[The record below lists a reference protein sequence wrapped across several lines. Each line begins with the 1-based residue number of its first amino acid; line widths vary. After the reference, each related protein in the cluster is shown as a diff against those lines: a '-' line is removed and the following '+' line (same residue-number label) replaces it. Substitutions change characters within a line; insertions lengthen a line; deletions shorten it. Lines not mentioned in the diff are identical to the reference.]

1 MFAGSLLLA
10 VLAAQPSAD
19 TAPLACESCAEWN
32 AAQAPFRIHGN
43 SYYVGVGGLGVVL
56 ITTSKGLIL
65 LDGGLP
71 QSVPLIVSN
80 LRTLGRRIEDVKWIG
95 ISHAHFDHVGGV
107 AALARLSGARVAS
120 SPAAAAALRAGTVQK
135 DDPQA
140 GYGEAMRFPP
150 VAKVAKIVEMA
161 DGATIRLGDVTLTV
175 HHTPGHT
182 PGGTSWSWR
191 SCEGAQCVTIVYADS
206 LNPISAPG
214 FRFGA
219 DRAALE
225 RFRRSIETVRKLP
238 CDVLVTPHPGF
249 SELFE
254 KRAARD
260 RGEGNP
266 LIDPAGCRNYAADVA
281 TKLDK
286 RLADER

>member
-43 SYYVGVGGLGVVL
+43 STYVGVGGLSVVL

-80 LRTLGRRIEDVKWIG
+80 LRALGRRIEDVKWIG

-107 AALARLSGARVAS
+107 AALARLSGARVAA

-150 VAKVAKIVEMA
+150 VAKVAKIVEIA
-161 DGATIRLGDVTLTV
+161 DGATIRLGDVTLTA

-191 SCEGAQCVTIVYADS
+191 SCEGAQCATIVYADS

-219 DRAALE
+219 DRAGLE
-225 RFRRSIETVRKLP
+225 RFRRSIETVESCPATSSSRR
-238 CDVLVTPHPGF
+238 TPVFQSCSRSAP
-249 SELFE
+249 
-254 KRAARD
+254 RAIAARAI
-260 RGEGNP
+260 R
-266 LIDPAGCRNYAADVA
+266 
-281 TKLDK
+281 
-286 RLADER
+286 

>member
-1 MFAGSLLLA
+1 MFAGSLLVA
-10 VLAAQPSAD
+10 VLAAQPGAD
-19 TAPLACESCAEWN
+19 MAPVACESCNEWN

-43 SYYVGVGGLGVVL
+43 SYYVGVGGLSVVL

-80 LRTLGRRIEDVKWIG
+80 LRALGRRIEDVTWIG

-107 AALARLSGARVAS
+107 AALARLSGARVAA
-120 SPAAAAALRAGTVQK
+120 SPAAAAALRAGALQK

-140 GYGEAMRFPP
+140 GYGEAMRFPR
-150 VAKVAKIVEMA
+150 VAKVVQIA
-161 DGATIRLGDVTLTV
+161 DGATIRLGDVTLTA

-191 SCEGAQCVTIVYADS
+191 SCEGAQGCVTIVYADS

-219 DRAALE
+219 DRAGLE

-238 CDVLVTPHPGF
+238 CDVLVCPHPGF
-249 SELFE
+249 AELFE

-260 RGEGNP
+260 RGDGNP
-266 LIDPAGCRNYAADVA
+266 LIDPAACRNYAADA
-281 TKLDK
+281 AAKLEK